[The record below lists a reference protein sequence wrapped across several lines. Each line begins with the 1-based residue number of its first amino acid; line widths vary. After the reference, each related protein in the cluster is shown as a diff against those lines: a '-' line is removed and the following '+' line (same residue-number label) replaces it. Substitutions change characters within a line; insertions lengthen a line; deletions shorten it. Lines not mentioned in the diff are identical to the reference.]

1 MFANLIQDKSKLF
14 KSITIV
20 LSVIIGLVAI
30 LIFSGKFP
38 GIENQ
43 AAKDTNKATI
53 RIWGTIP
60 DKTFR
65 DALTAYQTEGN
76 DPLSIDYV
84 NYDKDTLSRKLV
96 ESSSQGFGP
105 DIVVAPY
112 SDLLSVSGL
121 FYTIPYSYM
130 TELDFKSVY
139 VDATHILATPF
150 GASFYPLLIDPQI
163 MIFNKKILSENGFA
177 YPPNTWSEL
186 PKYQNKLTVY
196 NNENKP
202 VQSAFGLG
210 ANNAVNKD
218 LTLFTQLFQ
227 VGANP
232 AKPIWG
238 RNIDNSIALGYSTD
252 IGLSISASSEDVTSN
267 LFKILKFQTAFSD
280 PQKTSFT
287 WSETDVNDLE
297 KFISGKMAIYFG
309 KSSDIDIVKS
319 ENPNL
324 DIGLYFMP
332 QMQDSKYQAV
342 AAEMIGVAVTKS
354 TKDFPYAVSVAQLV
368 ADKNFSRNL
377 SYATGM
383 AGARRDVLYGND
395 GSERAEVVGRSS
407 LVSKLIYNNN
417 PVSVSSSVYNLYDN
431 ILSGRRTLQEAIEI
445 FSKDWS
451 SIYNSQ

>member
-1 MFANLIQDKSKLF
+1 MFANLLQDKSKLF
-14 KSITIV
+14 KSITII
-20 LSVIIGLVAI
+20 LSIIIGLVAI

-38 GIENQ
+38 GIENKS
-43 AAKDTNKATI
+43 AKDTNKATV

-65 DALTAYQTEGN
+65 DALTSYQTEGN
-76 DPLSIDYV
+76 KPLSVDYAF
-84 NYDKDTLSRKLV
+84 YDKEALAQKLV

-105 DIVVAPY
+105 DLVVSPY
-112 SDLLSVSGL
+112 SELLSVSGL

-130 TELDFKSVY
+130 TELDFKNVY
-139 VDATHILATPF
+139 VDATHILTTPF
-150 GASFYPLLIDPQI
+150 GASFYPLLIDPEI

-186 PKYQNKLTVY
+186 PKYQNKLTIY

-202 VQSAFGLG
+202 VQSAFGIG
-210 ANNAVNKD
+210 ANNVVNRD

-238 RNIDNSIALGYSTD
+238 RNVDNSIALGYSND
-252 IGLSISASSEDVTSN
+252 IGLSGTDYNDVTSN

-287 WSETDVNDLE
+287 WSETDVTDLQ
-297 KFISGKMAIYFG
+297 KFISGKSAIYFA
-309 KSSDIDIVKS
+309 KASDIDNIKF

-332 QMQDSKYQAV
+332 QMENSKYQSV
-342 AAEMIGVAVTKS
+342 AADMIGVAVVKS
-354 TKDFPYAVSVAQLV
+354 TKDFPYAVNVAQLV

-395 GSERAEVVGRSS
+395 GSERAEVVGRSA

-417 PVSVSSSVYNLYDN
+417 PISVRGSVYNLYDN

-445 FSKDWS
+445 FSKDWG
-451 SIYNSQ
+451 SIYNTR